1 MLEQP
6 VPAMQ
11 IEPETTITATKTKK
25 SDKAEK
31 ETAQKYEKVE
41 KERLELSKRVQLFE
55 AQAGESKVLREEL
68 LKLSSVNVELQAL
81 KTRLVVAEEAR
92 DRALVRPEG

>member
-1 MLEQP
+1 MSELEALKKKLQD
-6 VPAMQ
+6 ANA
-11 IEPETTITATKTKK
+11 TAQK